1 MKILA
6 ADYLVT
12 MDETHKIIRN
22 GAVLFEESAIVDISF
37 DKELVRS
44 KYPDAEF
51 EYLGANSVI
60 MPSLINAHAHL
71 EFSKNK
77 TTLHYGN
84 FIDWLTSV
92 IEKKDLTSDADLQ
105 SSMYDALAKMKKS
118 GIGAIGAI
126 SSFGKDIEAL
136 AGCGLRV
143 TLFNEILGTSEE
155 RAEEVKSDFLRRF
168 ETIKRYGS
176 DMLRPAISIHSAY
189 SCSRTLIDFATSFAR
204 ENSLKI
210 CTHFMESKAERFWLD
225 KSRGE
230 FKAFFKAYFGIERSF
245 IRPDEFL
252 AKLSGLKTI
261 FVHCTHANDAELE
274 TIRND
279 DAFVVHCPVSNRL
292 LGGRLLDVET
302 AKNMGIDYITA
313 TDGLSSN
320 YSLNLWN
327 EMRNALFGYTD
338 LSLKLLPYDLLKSV
352 TVNAAKA
359 LDINGGKLE
368 VGKNADLI
376 TFRLPDFVEEDEYLP
391 LQIILHTNE
400 VDKLIINGVEI
411 NG

>member
-22 GAVLFEESAIVDISF
+22 GAVLFEGSQIVDVSF
-37 DKELVRS
+37 DRELARS
-44 KYPDAEF
+44 KHPDAEF

-60 MPSLINAHAHL
+60 MPSLINTHAHL

-92 IEKKDLTSDADLQ
+92 IEKKDLTSDADLESAMQ
-105 SSMYDALAKMKKS
+105 DALRQMKKS
-118 GIGAIGAI
+118 GVGAIGAI

-136 AGCGLRV
+136 AGCGLKV

-155 RAEEVKSDFLRRF
+155 RVEEVKSDFLRRF

-176 DMLRPAISIHSAY
+176 DMLRPAVSIHSAY
-189 SCSRTLIDFATSFAR
+189 SCSRSLIDFAASFAK

-210 CTHFMESKAERFWLD
+210 CAHFMESKAERFWLD

-245 IRPDEFL
+245 IKPDEFL

-261 FVHCTHANDAELE
+261 FIHCTHANDSELE

-279 DAFVVHCPVSNRL
+279 GSFVVHCPVSNRL

-302 AKNMGIDYITA
+302 AKNMGIEYITA

-320 YSLNLWN
+320 YTLNLWN

-352 TVNAAKA
+352 TINAAKA
-359 LDINGGKLE
+359 LGLNSGKLE
-368 VGKNADLI
+368 VGMCADLI
-376 TFRLPDFVEEDEYLP
+376 AFRLPGYVDEDEYLP
-391 LQIILHTNE
+391 LQIVLHTNE